1 MRIFQKYRRK
11 HRQKKIP
18 RKSVLSPHFFVGKS
32 VLSPHFFV
40 GKNFDGEDSAD
51 APLHISAEPRTAREI
66 LFHTITFYAAGV
78 SLQLWED
85 NNDYIYRVLK

>member
-18 RKSVLSPHFFVGKS
+18 RKSVLSPHFFVGKN
-32 VLSPHFFV
+32 V
-40 GKNFDGEDSAD
+40 DGEDSAD